1 MTIGSGL
8 QNKLLEAMSLSI
20 PCITSKLCNESLMG
34 KNMENIIIGN
44 SIEDYIKKI
53 IQTLNDDKLRDRIGN
68 SGRKYVVENFSWE
81 SSNKA
86 LFKILSDKQ
95 SS

>member
-34 KNMENIIIGN
+34 KNMKNIIIGN
-44 SIEDYIKKI
+44 NIEDYLEKI
-53 IQTLNDDKLRDRIGN
+53 IQILNDVKLRDKIGN

-86 LFKILSDKQ
+86 LIKILNDKQ
-95 SS
+95 SI